1 MRRRNVLLAV
11 AFALSVAGGDPAP
24 GQDRARTKEIVVGLG
39 AEPRTMLAVTIV
51 DWTTNNMLEHI
62 YDRLLDRDP
71 RTFKPKP
78 MLAESW
84 RLVNDTTWEFK
95 LRKGVRFHNG
105 EAFTA
110 HAVKATIDYALDPAN
125 KSHFTAAAYWG
136 LVREVQVVDDHTVR
150 FLTKQPWPNLID
162 SASLTNGLIMPAKAL
177 RELGPAKLAEK
188 PIGTGPFKF
197 VEWKRDERLGLEKN
211 PGYWQRPAGPSRG
224 ALPLTPQLRARPA
237 PPRSRAIAIP
247 HGARPRALQGSRRRP
262 PPARAH
268 ARHAVGPLPAR
279 QGRLARHRRPAPADR
294 DQGQRRRE
302 RVGHAPRQD
311 QEPEHRRHVL
321 PRLGARAARPG
332 HDAAA
337 LPARPDLLVL
347 RQQRGAQREDR
358 PRRHP
363 PRPQGPRRRLR
374 RAAAARPRRGAVGVP
389 LAAARPLRGREPRRV
404 VAARRREGVDVR
416 GQGGG
421 AMSVTILT
429 NTLLIDCTGADPV
442 EGAAVVVEDDRIKDV
457 LPKGSVGPL
466 PGSVTTLDCKG
477 ATLMPGLTDAHVHIC
492 AVNGNITDQHRYM
505 PPSLLAAKAL
515 RRAEECLMQGFTT
528 VRDAGGA
535 DYGFREAIEEG
546 LYPGPRLLVSGNY
559 ISQTGGH
566 GDKRRRAEWIPPID
580 CCIGMIGSI
589 ADGEAEGRE
598 AAREQIRPDV
608 NQIKLMAARGALSPS
623 HQPDTTAV
631 TVVRQPRAL

>member
-1 MRRRNVLLAV
+1 MRRLNVLLALAV
-11 AFALSVAGGDPAP
+11 ALSVAGADPAP

-84 RLVNDTTWEFK
+84 RIVNDTTWEFK

-105 EAFTA
+105 EPFTA

-125 KSHFTAAAYWG
+125 KTHFTAAAYWG

-197 VEWKRDERLGLEKN
+197 VEWKRDERLVLEKN
-211 PGYWQRPAGPSRG
+211 PDYWQGPADASRVTFRFIPEFSARLA
-224 ALPLTPQLRARPA
+224 ALLSGEIDIMKDV
-237 PPRSRAIAIP
+237 PP
-247 HGARPRALQGSRRRP
+247 
-262 PPARAH
+262 
-268 ARHAVGPLPAR
+268 HAVGPLPAR

-374 RAAAARPRRGAVGVP
+374 RAAAARPPRGAVGAP
-389 LAAARPLRGREPRRV
+389 LAAARPLRGREPCRMD
-404 VAARRREGVDVR
+404 AARRREGVDVR

-421 AMSVTILT
+421 AMSLTILT

-466 PGSVTTLDCKG
+466 PGPVTTLDCKG

-559 ISQTGGH
+559 LSQTGGH
-566 GDKRRRAEWIPPID
+566 GDKRRRAEWIPPLD
-580 CCIGMIGSI
+580 CCIGMT
-589 ADGEAEGRE
+589 R
-598 AAREQIRPDV
+598 
-608 NQIKLMAARGALSPS
+608 
-623 HQPDTTAV
+623 
-631 TVVRQPRAL
+631 